1 MTVCA
6 APNRD
11 VTLLLDGKPVGK
23 GKTNGL
29 GNVTFTYNLPDD
41 ALPAQTFE
49 LTAIIGNEQV
59 SANVTYAKTVAV
71 LESWNFYQTNR
82 LGSPYNGEY
91 LYSASQ
97 SFDPPTFYWYLF
109 NEEADNAWTV
119 CAAFVGGSA
128 PENVITYMKTM
139 DGTVHTIPMQLFKTD
154 ELTEGAGY
162 RFNFAGEIML
172 PSDESG
178 VVTEHSSRKSFP
190 SIG

>member
-59 SANVTYAKTVAV
+59 SANVTYAKTVAA
-71 LESWNFYQTNR
+71 LESWNFYQN
-82 LGSPYNGEY
+82 
-91 LYSASQ
+91 
-97 SFDPPTFYWYLF
+97 
-109 NEEADNAWTV
+109 
-119 CAAFVGGSA
+119 
-128 PENVITYMKTM
+128 
-139 DGTVHTIPMQLFKTD
+139 
-154 ELTEGAGY
+154 
-162 RFNFAGEIML
+162 
-172 PSDESG
+172 
-178 VVTEHSSRKSFP
+178 
-190 SIG
+190 